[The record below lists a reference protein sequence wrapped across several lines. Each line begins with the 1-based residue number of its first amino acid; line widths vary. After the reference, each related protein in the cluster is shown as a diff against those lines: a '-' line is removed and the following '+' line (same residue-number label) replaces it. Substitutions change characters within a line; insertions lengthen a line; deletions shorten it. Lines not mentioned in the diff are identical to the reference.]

1 MGENK
6 SEGILLILGNANKRF
21 SGVTSTMLQVLSRQ
35 EKLTQVAVLGKHFL
49 PEHIQAMNFFAL
61 ARLCYKPLPNGQWR
75 VFHARRNDEMI
86 QALLLKWVFRA
97 KLKIAF
103 TSTAQR
109 HHSRFTKFLMRQM
122 DSIISTCS
130 AAASYLETPPDIIIP
145 HGIDTHTFHPAENR
159 EDCWR
164 ELGLPG
170 RYGIGILGRIR
181 PQKGLD
187 RLIDAVIP
195 LLPNHPDFTVV
206 ITGQIQRQDQAYF
219 DQQMQKIKQAGLEKQ
234 VHYLGELPFSDI
246 PKVIRSMTLVA
257 ALSRNEGF
265 GLTVIEAMASGAAV
279 IASDAG
285 AWPDIIR
292 QGIDG
297 YSVSGSQQAI
307 NSTLKTLLDSPQ
319 LLLEMGAKARQHA
332 EQHYSID
339 REARQLTDHLLSLQ

>member
-1 MGENK
+1 MNNNPSNHIK
-6 SEGILLILGNANKRF
+6 LILGNANKRF

-49 PEHIQAMNFFAL
+49 PEHTQAMNFFAL

-109 HHSRFTKFLMRQM
+109 HHSRFTQFLMRQM

-145 HGIDTHTFHPAENR
+145 HGIDIHTFSPAENKD
-159 EDCWR
+159 DCWQA
-164 ELGLPG
+164 LGLPG
-170 RYGIGILGRIR
+170 KYGIGIFGRIR

-195 LLPNHPDFTVV
+195 LLPNHPDFNVV

-219 DQQMQKIKQAGLEKQ
+219 DMQMQKIKQAGLEAQ
-234 VHYLGELPFSDI
+234 VHYLGELPFAEI
-246 PKVIRSMTLVA
+246 PKIMRSMSLVA
-257 ALSRNEGF
+257 AFSRNEGF

-292 QGIDG
+292 QSVDG
-297 YSVSGSQQAI
+297 YCVSGDQQAI
-307 NSTLKTLLDSPQ
+307 NSTLKSLLDSPQ
-319 LLLEMGAKARQHA
+319 LLLEMGAEARQHA
-332 EQHYSID
+332 EQHFSID
-339 REARQLTDHLLSLQ
+339 REAQQLTDHLLSLQ